1 MTHLLLGVC
10 INLILIVVLAMNI
23 YFMNNNI
30 EKMSDNIVCLQQQV
44 DELRNHA
51 QQPVISSPL

>member
-30 EKMSDNIVCLQQQV
+30 EKMSDNIVWRKLM
-44 DELRNHA
+44 RNLFLTIFLTLKG
-51 QQPVISSPL
+51 VL